1 MSATRKILAA
11 AASAGLSFGLVSCGT
26 ATTTTSTTSA
36 SPSCSAAAATG
47 DTATGDTATAST
59 VTRSQFLQV
68 RKGQNV
74 RDVHR
79 IFGMNGHRVAYTTLG
94 RETAETQT
102 RVYRAQSTQCD
113 GPRSRALYTVKYV
126 KSPTTGQWVVVGK
139 SLPGQPAP
147 AGPRD
152 YSSFTGFND
161 APQGVHGRA
170 EHGSGAAEPSAAD
183 NQSGRP

>member
-1 MSATRKILAA
+1 MNATKKVLAA

-26 ATTTTSTTSA
+26 ATTATSPTSA
-36 SPSCSAAAATG
+36 SPSCKAGAASG
-47 DTATGDTATAST
+47 DT

-79 IFGMNGHRVAYTTLG
+79 IFGMNGHQVAYTTLG

-102 RVYRAQSTQCD
+102 RVYRAQSTPCH
-113 GPRSRALYTVKYV
+113 GPRSMYTVKYV

-139 SLPGQPAP
+139 SLPGQPVP
-147 AGPRD
+147 AGPGD
-152 YSSFTGFND
+152 YSSFIGHD
-161 APQGVHGRA
+161 APQRVHGRA
-170 EHGSGAAEPSAAD
+170 EDGAGGAEPSAAD
-183 NQSGRP
+183 HQPGRP